1 MKRRLEFINSNNI
14 ILTMRLIK
22 SDTEIE
28 LLKKSWQICDTGY
41 SAVLNSNIVGLIE
54 IQAAGIGEKAA
65 RDAGAESI
73 IFSIFASGKRTNTV
87 IGRPTEKI
95 IESGDMIMLRLRRSL
110 LKSNSPWNIHSK
122 ETRPMD
128 NTGLD
133 LALEMKKP
141 RLWDVDSPRPR
152 QVSFAPLPKY
162 LLRRERI

>member
-54 IQAAGIGEKAA
+54 IQAAGISEKAA

-73 IFSIFASGKRTNTV
+73 TFNIFASGKR
-87 IGRPTEKI
+87 
-95 IESGDMIMLRLRRSL
+95 
-110 LKSNSPWNIHSK
+110 
-122 ETRPMD
+122 
-128 NTGLD
+128 
-133 LALEMKKP
+133 KP